1 MWGQMS
7 GPNVVDEVSADRI
20 RAHIETIVREIPH
33 RAAGSANGKRMA
45 EYSRD
50 AMKAVGLDD
59 TVIHELPAIVS
70 FPEHAEFRVEAP
82 SELAIQANTL
92 GHSLPTTEDGIR
104 AEIIDVGG
112 GAFSD
117 YVGQD
122 ARGKIILTELSYS
135 PARHEKQ
142 RIAGLKGAVGAI
154 MMNWGHPENEA
165 VPFGSVKPVWGN
177 PTPENAKTEMP
188 TIPCIGIARTAGLKL
203 REMAKQGPVKV
214 WFRTHVENGWRPVQ
228 ITIAKLPPAA
238 SSPEQDDFVL
248 VGGHQDSWPGE
259 AATDNAAG
267 NACKMEL
274 ARVFMQHRD
283 KLRRGLRFGFWTAH
297 ETGTMAGSAW
307 YADRNWDELRRNCVA
322 YFQIDQPACIGTTEW
337 ESHSNAE
344 LKTFHSEI
352 EKQLLTKKIK
362 WKRSVKSGDSSFFG
376 IGIPMFA
383 GQGAYTM
390 DELKATANATL
401 GWWHHSVENRLD
413 KMDWALMQEHIRVYA
428 AYLWELTTAPVLP
441 FRFKPVAEGVIARLE
456 EFKEPGKSVGLDGAQ
471 LSAHAF
477 AEAATKIDAAA
488 AAEAERFKAGRGSEA
503 AALLLNGAMKRLSRL
518 LVPLQST
525 AIGTYGHDPYGY
537 TPQTTMIPCLYELGE
552 LSGLSDGEQRWMLE
566 TKLVRARNR
575 VADALQDSAAIVHD
589 ALAQL
594 K

>member
-1 MWGQMS
+1 MS
-7 GPNVVDEVSADRI
+7 GKSVLDDVSADRI
-20 RAHIETIVREIPH
+20 RAHVEKIVREIPH

-50 AMKAVGLDD
+50 AMKAAGLAD
-59 TVIHELPAIVS
+59 VVVHELPAVVS

-82 SELAIQANTL
+82 SEIAIQANTL
-92 GHSLPTTEDGIR
+92 GHSVNTAEDGIR
-104 AEIIDVGG
+104 GEIIDVGG

-117 YVGQD
+117 YEGKD

-142 RIAGLKGAVGAI
+142 RIAGMKGAIGAV

-203 REMAKQGPVKV
+203 RDMSTKGPVRV

-228 ITIAKLPPAA
+228 ITIAKMPAPA
-238 SSPEQDDFVL
+238 SSPEKDDFVL

-283 KLRRGLRFGFWTAH
+283 ELRRGVTFGFWTAH

-307 YADRNWDELRRNCVA
+307 FADRNWDALRKNCVA
-322 YFQIDQPACIGTTEW
+322 YLQIDQPACIGTTEW
-337 ESHSNAE
+337 NTASNAE
-344 LKTFHSEI
+344 LKSFHTAI
-352 EKQLLTKKIK
+352 ESQLLKKKFK
-362 WKRSVKSGDSSFFG
+362 WKRAVKSGDSSFFG
-376 IGIPMFA
+376 LGIPMFH
-383 GQGAYTM
+383 GEGAFT
-390 DELKATANATL
+390 DAELNATANATL
-401 GWWHHSVENRLD
+401 GWWHHSIENRLD

-428 AYLWELTTAPVLP
+428 GYLWELATAPVLP
-441 FRFKPVAEGVIARLE
+441 FRFVPVAEQVIARLE
-456 EFKEPGKSVGLDGAQ
+456 EFKEPGKPVGLDGAQ
-471 LSAHAF
+471 ARARQF
-477 AEAATKIDAAA
+477 AEAAARIDSAA
-488 AAEAERFKAGRGSEA
+488 AAEAEKFKGGRGSEQ
-503 AALLLNGAMKRLSRL
+503 AALLLNRTMKRLSRI

-537 TPQTTMIPCLYELGE
+537 TPQTTMIPCLYDLTA
-552 LSGLSDGEQRWMLE
+552 LAKLPDGEQRWMLE
-566 TKLVRARNR
+566 TRMVRARNR
-575 VADALQDSAAIVHD
+575 VADALEDSSALIDD
-589 ALAQL
+589 ALVQL

>member
-1 MWGQMS
+1 MS
-7 GPNVVDEVSADRI
+7 GKSVLDDVSADRI
-20 RAHIETIVREIPH
+20 RAHVEKIVREIPH

-50 AMKAVGLDD
+50 AMKAAGLAD
-59 TVIHELPAIVS
+59 VVVHELPAVVS
-70 FPEHAEFRVEAP
+70 FPEHSEFRVEAP
-82 SELAIQANTL
+82 SEIAIQANTL
-92 GHSLPTTEDGIR
+92 GHSVNTAEDGIR
-104 AEIIDVGG
+104 GEIIDVGG

-117 YVGQD
+117 YEGKD

-142 RIAGLKGAVGAI
+142 RIAGMKGAIGAV

-203 REMAKQGPVKV
+203 RDMSTKGPVRV

-228 ITIAKLPPAA
+228 ITIAKMPAPA
-238 SSPEQDDFVL
+238 SSPEKDDFVL

-283 KLRRGLRFGFWTAH
+283 ELRRGVTFGFWTAH

-307 YADRNWDELRRNCVA
+307 FADRNWDALRKNCVA
-322 YFQIDQPACIGTTEW
+322 YLQIDQPACIGTTEW
-337 ESHSNAE
+337 NTASNAE
-344 LKTFHSEI
+344 LKSFHTAI
-352 EKQLLTKKIK
+352 ESQLLKKKFK
-362 WKRSVKSGDSSFFG
+362 WKRAVKSGDSSFFG
-376 IGIPMFA
+376 LGIPMFH
-383 GQGAYTM
+383 GEGAFT
-390 DELKATANATL
+390 DAELNATANATL
-401 GWWHHSVENRLD
+401 GWWHHSIENRLD

-428 AYLWELTTAPVLP
+428 GYLWELATAPVLP
-441 FRFKPVAEGVIARLE
+441 FRFVPVAEQVIARLE
-456 EFKEPGKSVGLDGAQ
+456 EFKEPGKPVGLDGAQ
-471 LSAHAF
+471 ARARQF
-477 AEAATKIDAAA
+477 AEAAARIDAAA
-488 AAEAERFKAGRGSEA
+488 AAEAEKFKGGRGSEQ
-503 AALLLNGAMKRLSRL
+503 AALLLNRTMKRLSRI

-525 AIGTYGHDPYGY
+525 ATGTYGHDPYGY
-537 TPQTTMIPCLYELGE
+537 TPQTTMIPCLYDLTELAK
-552 LSGLSDGEQRWMLE
+552 LPAGEQRWMLE
-566 TKLVRARNR
+566 TRMVRARNR
-575 VADALQDSAAIVHD
+575 VADALEDSSALIDD
-589 ALAQL
+589 ALVQL

>member
-1 MWGQMS
+1 MS
-7 GPNVVDEVSADRI
+7 SAKVLDEVSADRI
-20 RAHIETIVREIPH
+20 RAHVEKIVTEIPH

-50 AMKAVGLDD
+50 AMKANGLTD
-59 TVIHELPAIVS
+59 VVMHELPAIVS
-70 FPEHAEFRVEAP
+70 FPEHAEFRVESP
-82 SELAIQANTL
+82 TEIAIQANTL
-92 GHSLPTTEDGIR
+92 GHSINTSEDGLR
-104 AEIIDVGG
+104 AEIVDVGG

-117 YVGQD
+117 YEGQD

-142 RIAGLKGAVGAI
+142 RIAGMKGAIGAV

-177 PTPENAKTEMP
+177 PTPENVKTEMP

-203 REMAKQGPVKV
+203 REMAKKGPVRV
-214 WFRTHVENGWRPVQ
+214 WFRTHIENGWRPIQV
-228 ITIAKLPPAA
+228 TVARMPAPET
-238 SSPEQDDFVL
+238 SPEKDDFVL

-283 KLRRGLRFGFWTAH
+283 KLRRGITFGFWTAH

-307 YADRNWDELRRNCVA
+307 FADRNWDDLRKNCVA
-322 YFQIDQPACIGTTEW
+322 YLQIDQPAFIGTTLW
-337 ESHSNAE
+337 NTASNAE
-344 LKTFHSEI
+344 LKSFHQGI
-352 EKQLLTKKIK
+352 EKDLLTKKYK
-362 WKRSVKSGDSSFFG
+362 WKRAVKTGDSSFFG
-376 IGIPMFA
+376 IGIPMFH
-383 GQGAYTM
+383 GEGGFT
-390 DELKATANATL
+390 DEELAATANATL

-413 KMDWALMQEHIRVYA
+413 KMDWKHMQEHIRLYA

-441 FRFKPVAEGVIARLE
+441 FRFVPVAEQVIARLE
-456 EFKEPGKSVGLDGAQ
+456 EFKEPGKTVGLDGA
-471 LSAHAF
+471 
-477 AEAATKIDAAA
+477 AARAKEFYDAAVRMDAAA
-488 AAEAERFKAGRGSEA
+488 SAEAEKFKGGKGSEA
-503 AALLLNGAMKRLSRL
+503 AAQLLNRAMKRLSRI

-537 TPQTTMIPCLYELGE
+537 TPQTTMIPCLYDLTAFGK
-552 LSGLSDGEQRWMLE
+552 LPDGEQRWMLE
-566 TKLVRARNR
+566 TKMVRARNR
-575 VADALQDSAAIVHD
+575 VADALQDSKALID
-589 ALAQL
+589 DTLAQL

>member
-1 MWGQMS
+1 MS
-7 GPNVVDEVSADRI
+7 GQKVLDEVSADRI
-20 RAHIETIVREIPH
+20 RAHIEKIVKDIPH

-50 AMKAVGLDD
+50 AMKAAGLTD
-59 TVIHELPAIVS
+59 VVMHELPAVVS

-82 SELAIQANTL
+82 HEIAIQANTL
-92 GHSLPTTEDGIR
+92 GHSVNTTEDGIR
-104 AEIIDVGG
+104 GEVIDVGG

-117 YVGQD
+117 YEGKD
-122 ARGKIILTELSYS
+122 ARGKIILTELSYT

-142 RIAGLKGAVGAI
+142 RIAGMKGVIGAV

-203 REMAKQGPVKV
+203 REMSKKGPVRV

-228 ITIAKLPPAA
+228 ITIAKMPAPA
-238 SSPEQDDFVL
+238 SSPEKDDFVL

-283 KLRRGLRFGFWTAH
+283 KLRRGVTFGFWTAH

-307 YADRNWDELRRNCVA
+307 FADRNWDALRKNCVA
-322 YFQIDQPACIGTTEW
+322 YLQIDQPACVGTTEW
-337 ESHSNAE
+337 NTASNTE
-344 LKTFHSEI
+344 LKSFHTAI
-352 EKQLLTKKIK
+352 ESQFLKKKFK
-362 WKRSVKSGDSSFFG
+362 WKRAVKSGDSSFFG
-376 IGIPMFA
+376 LGIPMFH
-383 GQGAYTM
+383 GEGAFT
-390 DELKATANATL
+390 DAELKATANATL
-401 GWWHHSVENRLD
+401 GWWHHSIENRLD

-428 AYLWELTTAPVLP
+428 AYLWELATAPVLP
-441 FRFKPVAEGVIARLE
+441 FRFVPVAEQVIGRLE
-456 EFKEPGKSVGLDGAQ
+456 EFKEPGKPVGLDGAQ
-471 LSAHAF
+471 ARARQF
-477 AEAATKIDAAA
+477 AEAAARIDAAA
-488 AAEAERFKAGRGSEA
+488 AAEAEKFKGGRGSEQ
-503 AALLLNGAMKRLSRL
+503 AALLLNRTMKRLSRI

-537 TPQTTMIPCLYELGE
+537 TPQTTMIPCLYDLIELAK
-552 LSGLSDGEQRWMLE
+552 LPDGEQRWMLE
-566 TKLVRARNR
+566 TRMVRARNR
-575 VADALQDSAAIVHD
+575 VADALDDSSALIDD

>member
-1 MWGQMS
+1 MS
-7 GPNVVDEVSADRI
+7 GPSVLSEVSADRI
-20 RAHIETIVREIPH
+20 RAHVERIVRDIPH

-45 EYSRD
+45 EYSQD
-50 AMKAVGLDD
+50 AMKANGLTD
-59 TVIHELPAIVS
+59 VVVHELPAIVS

-82 SELAIQANTL
+82 SEIAIQANTL
-92 GHSLPTTEDGIR
+92 GHSIHTTLDGIR
-104 AEIIDVGG
+104 GEIIDVGG

-117 YVGQD
+117 YEGKN

-142 RIAGLKGAVGAI
+142 RIAGMKGAIGAV
-154 MMNWGHPENEA
+154 MMNWGHPGNEA

-177 PTPENAKTEMP
+177 PTPDNVKTEMP
-188 TIPCIGIARTAGLKL
+188 TLPCIGIARTAGLEL
-203 REMAKQGPVKV
+203 RNMASRGPVRV

-228 ITIAKLPPAA
+228 ITIARMPAPP
-238 SSPEQDDFVL
+238 SSPEKDDFVL

-283 KLRRGLRFGFWTAH
+283 KLRRGLTFGFWTAH

-307 YADRNWDELRRNCVA
+307 FADRHWDELRKNCVA
-322 YFQIDQPACIGTTEW
+322 YLQIDQPACIGTTEW
-337 ESHSNAE
+337 NTASNAE
-344 LKTFHSEI
+344 LKSFHTAVE
-352 EKQLLTKKIK
+352 QRLLTRKFK
-362 WKRSVKSGDSSFFG
+362 WKRAVKSGDSSFFG
-376 IGIPMFA
+376 LGIPMFH
-383 GQGAYTM
+383 GEGAFT
-390 DELKATANATL
+390 DAELKATANATL

-413 KMDWALMQEHIRVYA
+413 KLDWALMQEHIRVYA
-428 AYLWELTTAPVLP
+428 AYLWELATAPVLP
-441 FRFKPVAEGVIARLE
+441 FRFVPVAEQVIARLE
-456 EFKEPGKSVGLDGAQ
+456 EFTGPGGSIGLEGAQ
-471 LSAHAF
+471 VRARQF
-477 AEAATKIDAAA
+477 ADAAAKMDSAA
-488 AAEAERFKAGRGSEA
+488 AAEAERFKTGRGSEE
-503 AALLLNGAMKRLSRL
+503 AALLLNRTMKRLSRI

-525 AIGTYGHDPYGY
+525 ASGTYGHDPYGY
-537 TPQTTMIPCLYELGE
+537 TPQTTMIPCLYDLSELA
-552 LSGLSDGEQRWMLE
+552 GLPDGERRWMLE

-575 VADALQDSAAIVHD
+575 VADALEDSRAIIGD

>member
-1 MWGQMS
+1 M
-7 GPNVVDEVSADRI
+7 VDPTILNEVSANRI
-20 RAHIETIVREIPH
+20 RDHIQKIVREIPH

-50 AMKAVGLDD
+50 AMKQNGLDN
-59 TVIHELPAIVS
+59 TAIHELPAIVS
-70 FPEHAEFRVEAP
+70 FPKHADFRLEAP
-82 SELAIQANTL
+82 VEMSIQANTL
-92 GHSLPTTEDGIR
+92 GHSLRTSDDGIR

-117 YVGQD
+117 YVGKD
-122 ARGKIILTELSYS
+122 AHGKIILTELSYS

-142 RIAGLKGAVGAI
+142 RIAGIKGAIGAV
-154 MMNWGHPENEA
+154 MMNWGHPDNEA

-203 REMAKQGPVKV
+203 RETAKNGPVSV
-214 WFRTHVENGWRPVQ
+214 WFRTHVENGWHPVQ
-228 ITIAKLPPAA
+228 ITIARMPSA
-238 SSPEQDDFVL
+238 SNSPEKDDFVL

-267 NACKMEL
+267 NACMIEL
-274 ARVFMQHRD
+274 ARVFMRHRD
-283 KLRRGLRFGFWTAH
+283 KLRRGLTFGFWTAH

-307 YADRNWDELRRNCVA
+307 YADRNWDDLRRHCVA
-322 YFQIDQPACIGTTEW
+322 YMQLDQPAFIGTTEW
-337 ESHSNAE
+337 ATHSNAE
-344 LKTFHSEI
+344 LKPFHTEI
-352 EKQLLTKKIK
+352 EKQLLNKKIK

-376 IGIPMFA
+376 LGIPMFTA
-383 GQGAYTM
+383 LGAFSEA
-390 DELKATANATL
+390 ELKETANATL
-401 GWWHHSVENRLD
+401 GWWHHSIENRLD

-441 FRFKPVAEGVIARLE
+441 FRFVPVAEQVVARIA
-456 EFKEPGKSVGLDGAQ
+456 EFEEPGQSVGLDGAKAG
-471 LSAHAF
+471 AHKF
-477 AEAATKIDAAA
+477 ADAAA
-488 AAEAERFKAGRGSEA
+488 KIDMAADAEAERFKGGRGSEQ
-503 AALLLNGAMKRLSRL
+503 AALLLNVVMKRLSRI

-552 LSGLSDGEQRWMLE
+552 LSGLPDGEQRWMLE

-575 VADALQDSAAIVHD
+575 VADALQDSMAIIRD